1 MNFKKTYTYNV
12 SLPHSENA
20 SCPLS
25 AFPTFRICLGNY
37 LTLWRRY
44 HCAGNRALAEA
55 CSIVSGRVLNRKRK
69 GVRITVEWES
79 AEMP

>member
-1 MNFKKTYTYNV
+1 M
-12 SLPHSENA
+12 SLFRTQKMLHVHFLHFL
-20 SCPLS
+20 LS
-25 AFPTFRICLGNY
+25 AFVLGNY

-69 GVRITVEWES
+69 GARITVEWES

>member
-25 AFPTFRICLGNY
+25 AFPTFRIFFGKL
-37 LTLWRRY
+37 LDIITTFLFR
-44 HCAGNRALAEA
+44 LE
-55 CSIVSGRVLNRKRK
+55 SGSGGGLLNRKRK
-69 GVRITVEWES
+69 GAQS
-79 AEMP
+79 